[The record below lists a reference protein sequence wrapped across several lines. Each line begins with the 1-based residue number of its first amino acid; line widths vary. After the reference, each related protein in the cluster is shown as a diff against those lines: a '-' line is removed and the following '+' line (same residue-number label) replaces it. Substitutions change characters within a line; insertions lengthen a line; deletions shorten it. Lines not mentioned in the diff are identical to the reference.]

1 MKVFNGIPVSPGV
14 AIGEAFVYTKDL
26 LIPRYSISEI
36 QIKMEIDR
44 FYTALNNT
52 KKEFIQLK
60 TKLSNE
66 LSDKEGKFLDSHI
79 LMTEDQS
86 LIKEVIDKVKKEKKN
101 IEWIIYQVTNSLIKT
116 FNKMEDD
123 YFRDRAVDILD
134 ISRKV
139 MQKLLAKK
147 STSLSSLE
155 KDVVVISS
163 DITISDTASM
173 NKNHILAFV
182 TEFGGQTSHV
192 SILSR
197 ALGIPSV
204 FGIPNLSHI
213 INTGD
218 YLIVDGF
225 KGSIIVNPDSKTK
238 NEFNQIQ
245 TNYKKKEDE
254 YLSIKDK
261 PAETKDGVRV
271 KINANVEVPE
281 QELEFIVSHGA
292 EGIGLYRSE
301 FLYLSKKLKI
311 LPSEEQQFNAYK
323 FVLQKFPND
332 AVTIRTLD
340 LGGDKVLHNVT
351 EKELNPYLGWRAI
364 RFCLARPDIFKTQ
377 LRALYRASIYGN
389 LKIMFPMISGLEEL
403 LETKKIIADV
413 KKDLKKS
420 NIKFKDDVPIG
431 IMVETPSAALVSDV
445 LAEHSDFFSIGTNDL
460 IQYTLVCDRGNEK
473 VAYLYEPL
481 HPAILRILKLIID
494 NAHKANINVS
504 LCGEMGSEVENV
516 VVLLGMGI
524 DELSMNS
531 ISIPEVKEVIRQIK
545 ISDVKKLVDEILVLK
560 NYTDII
566 RKVKNWCR
574 RNIKFIYNT

>member
-1 MKVFNGIPVSPGV
+1 MKVFNGIPVSPGI
-14 AIGEAFVYTKDL
+14 AFGETFVYTKDL

-36 QIKMEIDR
+36 QVKMEIDR
-44 FYTALNNT
+44 FYTALTNT

-60 TKLSNE
+60 TKMSTE

-86 LIKEVIDKVKKEKKN
+86 LIKEVVDKVKKEKKN

-147 STSLSSLE
+147 STSLSTLE

-204 FGIPNLSHI
+204 FGIPNLSHS

-218 YLIVDGF
+218 YVIVDGF
-225 KGSIIVNPDSKTK
+225 KGSIIVNPDEKTK
-238 NEFNQIQ
+238 AEYNKVQID
-245 TNYKKKEDE
+245 YKKKEDG
-254 YLSIKDK
+254 YLSFKDK
-261 PAETKDGVRV
+261 PAETKDGKRI
-271 KINANVEVPE
+271 KIKANVEVPE
-281 QELEFIVSHGA
+281 QELDFIVSHGA

-311 LPSEEQQFNAYK
+311 LPSEDQQFNAYK
-323 FVLQKFPND
+323 FVLQKFPD
-332 AVTIRTLD
+332 DTVTIRTLD

-389 LKIMFPMISGLEEL
+389 LQIMFPMITGLEEIT
-403 LETKKIIADV
+403 ETKKIISDV
-413 KKDLKKS
+413 KKDLKKE
-420 NIKFKDDVPIG
+420 NIKFNENVPIG

-481 HPAILRILKLIID
+481 HPAVLRILKLVID
-494 NAHKANINVS
+494 NAHKAKIPVS

-516 VVLLGMGI
+516 VVLLGLGI

-531 ISIPEVKEVIRQIK
+531 ISIPEIKEVIRQIK
-545 ISDVKKLVDEILVLK
+545 FSDVTTLVNEILVLK
-560 NYTDII
+560 NYTDVI